1 MKMIPIGFPG
11 LRNHRPIP
19 FNKPSLTG
27 REISYIHQ
35 VVRGGQIAGNGEF
48 TRRVQEYFM
57 TRFSFQK
64 VLLTTTCTHGLEMAG
79 LLMNIREGDE
89 VIMPSFT
96 FVSTAN
102 AFILRGARIVFAD
115 SNPDNPNIDPGQ
127 IEPLINERT
136 RMIVPVHYA
145 GIACDMDPIM
155 ELARKYRLF
164 VVEDAAQAIHGT
176 YKGNPLGSFGQL
188 SAFSFHETKN
198 VSAGEGGILVI
209 NDPQFNQRA
218 EVIWEKGTN
227 RQDFLSGRLKKYD
240 WVDIGSTFYPSEITA
255 AFLMAQ
261 LENLE
266 KIQERRTL
274 LWNIY
279 QELLSGLEARGI
291 SKLPRIPEY
300 AAHNAHIFYIVL
312 NEPQLRERL
321 ISGLKSKGIHAV
333 FHFQSLHR
341 SEYYRDRHDGRK
353 LPWSDFYS
361 DCLLRLPLYYTLK
374 EREITRICNEINKIL
389 T

>member
-1 MKMIPIGFPG
+1 MQMIPIGFPW
-11 LRNHRPIP
+11 LRNNRPIP

-27 REISYIHQ
+27 REISYIRQ
-35 VVRGGQIAGNGEF
+35 VIRGGQIAGNGAF
-48 TRRVQEYFM
+48 TRRVHDYFIR
-57 TRFSFQK
+57 RFSFQK
-64 VLLTTTCTHGLEMAG
+64 VLLTTTCTHGLEMAA

-136 RMIVPVHYA
+136 RVIVPVHYA

-155 ELARKYRLF
+155 ELARKYSLF
-164 VVEDAAQAIHGT
+164 VVEDAAQAINAT
-176 YKGNPLGSFGQL
+176 YKGNQLGSFGQL
-188 SAFSFHETKN
+188 SAFSFHGTKN
-198 VSAGEGGILVI
+198 VSAGEGGLLVI
-209 NDPQFNQRA
+209 NDPRFNQRA
-218 EVIWEKGTN
+218 EIIWEKGTN
-227 RQDFLSGRLKKYD
+227 RQDFLSGRLSKYD
-240 WVDIGSTFYPSEITA
+240 WIDIGSTFYPSEITA

-266 KIQERRTL
+266 KIQERRVW

-279 QELLSGLEARGI
+279 HELLSGLETSGVLR
-291 SKLPRIPEY
+291 LPHIPEY
-300 AAHNAHIFYIVL
+300 SVNNAHIFYIVL
-312 NEPQLRERL
+312 KEPSLRKTL
-321 ISGLKSKGIHAV
+321 ISGLKSKGIDAV

-341 SEYYRDRHDGRK
+341 SDYYRNRHDGRE
-353 LPWSDFYS
+353 LPWSDLYS
-361 DCLLRLPLYYTLK
+361 DCLLRLPLYYSLRK
-374 EREITRICNEINKIL
+374 REVYRICSEIHKLL

>member
-1 MKMIPIGFPG
+1 MMRTGFPG
-11 LRNHRPIP
+11 WRNNRPIP

-27 REISYIHQ
+27 REISYIRE

-48 TRRVQEYFM
+48 TRRVQEFFM
-57 TRFSFQK
+57 TRFGFQK

-79 LLMNIREGDE
+79 MLMNIGQGDE
-89 VIMPSFT
+89 IIMPSFT

-127 IEPLINERT
+127 IEPLITDRT
-136 RMIVPVHYA
+136 RVIVPVHYA

-155 ELARKYRLF
+155 ELASRYNLF
-164 VVEDAAQAIHGT
+164 VVEDAAQAINSA
-176 YKGNPLGSFGQL
+176 YKGHHLGSYGQL

-198 VSAGEGGILVI
+198 VSAGEGGMLVI
-209 NDPQFNQRA
+209 NDPQFNHRA

-227 RQDFLSGRLKKYD
+227 RGDFLSGRLNKYD
-240 WVDIGSTFYPSEITA
+240 WVDIGSTFFPSEITA
-255 AFLMAQ
+255 AYLMAQ

-266 KIQERRTL
+266 KIQERRSV
-274 LWNIY
+274 LWNTY
-279 QELLSGLEARGI
+279 HELLAGLEARGVLR
-291 SKLPRIPEY
+291 LPHIPEY
-300 AAHNAHIFYIVL
+300 SLNNAHIFYIVL
-312 NEPQLRERL
+312 KEPALRKRL
-321 ISGLKSKGIHAV
+321 ISGLKSRGIHAV

-341 SEYYRDRHDGRK
+341 SVYYRDRHDGRD
-353 LPWSDFYS
+353 LPWSDLYS
-361 DCLLRLPLYYTLK
+361 DCLLRLPLYYTLRK
-374 EREITRICNEINKIL
+374 REVARICSEIDKIL